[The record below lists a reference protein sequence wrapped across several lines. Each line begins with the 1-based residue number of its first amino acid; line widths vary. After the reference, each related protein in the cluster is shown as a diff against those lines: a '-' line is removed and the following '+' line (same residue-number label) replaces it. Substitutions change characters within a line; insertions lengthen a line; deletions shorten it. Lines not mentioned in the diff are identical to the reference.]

1 MEHIL
6 IRVDEAARILA
17 VSRWTI
23 YRWIREGRLEGAKL
37 HKGSLRIFRHSV
49 MALVEANRTSIP
61 GVLDGDREP
70 VARACADTSPQYKDP
85 SPGELFL

>member
-1 MEHIL
+1 MEHVL

-61 GVLDGDREP
+61 GVLDGNKEP
-70 VARACADTSPQYKDP
+70 VARAYVDSSPQFKGL
-85 SPGELFL
+85 SPGEFFL